1 MVRVKDFDTLFTEL
15 THRKPGSGTDQAIA
29 KGIHH
34 LGKKVIGEA
43 GEVWIAAE
51 YQTDDE
57 LAEELSQLLYWAQT
71 IMIARGLTPADVYK
85 YL

>member
-34 LGKKVIGEA
+34 
-43 GEVWIAAE
+43 
-51 YQTDDE
+51 
-57 LAEELSQLLYWAQT
+57 
-71 IMIARGLTPADVYK
+71 
-85 YL
+85 

>member
-1 MVRVKDFDTLFTEL
+1 M
-15 THRKPGSGTDQAIA
+15 
-29 KGIHH
+29 
-34 LGKKVIGEA
+34 
-43 GEVWIAAE
+43 WIAAE

-71 IMIARGLTPADVYK
+71 IMIARGLTPTDVYK

>member
-34 LGKKVIGEA
+34 LGKKVIEEA
-43 GEVWIAAE
+43 GEVLMA
-51 YQTDDE
+51 
-57 LAEELSQLLYWAQT
+57 SKC
-71 IMIARGLTPADVYK
+71 GLPPNTKPTMNSPKNYPNSSTGPK
-85 YL
+85 PS